1 VRLIRSL
8 PGLSN
13 LTVVFKMRRVCSFW
27 LLSLVAFL
35 FATDLGAARPVCAQQ
50 ADTVDLR
57 GRSRGKNDSNSSR
70 PRVNADERDSKPSA
84 DVALPTE
91 IESLELQC
99 LSEINRLRRAYRLAP
114 LEFNQEL
121 LPVARS
127 YSRRMAEEG
136 FFSHTDPEGRG
147 TNHRL
152 NVAGIRWRALAEN
165 IASERG
171 WVNPVAVTV
180 HGWMDS
186 AGHRS
191 NILSADFDQTA
202 VGAWISENGA
212 VYFTQIFIRRY

>member
-1 VRLIRSL
+1 
-8 PGLSN
+8 
-13 LTVVFKMRRVCSFW
+13 M
-27 LLSLVAFL
+27 LLSFVAFQ
-35 FATDLGAARPVCAQQ
+35 FADLGAFRPVCAQQ
-50 ADTVDLR
+50 TDTVELR

-70 PRVNADERDSKPSA
+70 SRENADEKDPKPSS
-84 DVALPTE
+84 VGALPTE

-121 LPVARS
+121 LPVARR

-136 FFSHTDPEGRG
+136 FFSHTDPEGRS

-202 VGAWISENGA
+202 VGAWISESGA

>member
-1 VRLIRSL
+1 M
-8 PGLSN
+8 
-13 LTVVFKMRRVCSFW
+13 K
-27 LLSLVAFL
+27 
-35 FATDLGAARPVCAQQ
+35 PVCAQQ
-50 ADTVDLR
+50 TDTVDLW
-57 GRSRGKNDSNSSR
+57 GRSRGKNDSRSSR
-70 PRVNADERDSKPSA
+70 SRDNADDRNSKPSA
-84 DVALPTE
+84 ANAELPTE
-91 IESLELQC
+91 IESLEQQC
-99 LSEINRLRRAYRLAP
+99 LSEINRLRRAYRLSP

-121 LPVARS
+121 LPVARG

-136 FFSHTDPEGRG
+136 FFSHTDPEGRS
-147 TNHRL
+147 TRHRL

-171 WVNPVAVTV
+171 WINPVAVTV

-212 VYFTQIFIRRY
+212 VYFTQIFMRR

>member
-1 VRLIRSL
+1 MWFFLSL
-8 PGLSN
+8 AGL
-13 LTVVFKMRRVCSFW
+13 LLFVFEMRRAVSFS
-27 LLSLVAFL
+27 LLLVAAL
-35 FATDLGAARPVCAQQ
+35 LLVTALGASRPVCAQA

-57 GRSRGKNDSNSSR
+57 GRRGKNDSNSSR
-70 PRVNADERDSKPSA
+70 SRADADERDIKPTA
-84 DVALPTE
+84 DGVAPTE
-91 IESLELQC
+91 TDALERQC

-147 TNHRL
+147 TSHRL
-152 NVAGIRWRALAEN
+152 NTAGVRWRALAEN

-171 WVNPVAVTV
+171 YVNPVAVSV

-186 AGHRS
+186 EGHRS
-191 NILSADFDQTA
+191 NILNSGFDQTA
-202 VGAWISENGA
+202 VGVWISENGS